1 MICSCGS
8 AIDTQISSVHKFCVI
23 VVSQR
28 WPLRERER
36 ERESVCAG
44 KCSYV
49 YQKILQ
55 GKFGLIICK
64 VLYPIKV
71 IVKFD
76 HNFSVVSN
84 LGRLYSELLFFWGDF
99 INQIPWYWSIRSPL
113 FYHISKRFGFLRSLG
128 TASEGFFS

>member
-1 MICSCGS
+1 MGVALKTRASLQG
-8 AIDTQISSVHKFCVI
+8 
-23 VVSQR
+23 QR
-28 WPLRERER
+28 EVGKQKERKREREG
-36 ERESVCAG
+36 EKGALNG

-99 INQIPWYWSIRSPL
+99 INQIP
-113 FYHISKRFGFLRSLG
+113 
-128 TASEGFFS
+128 